1 MRRFCQR
8 AWLKE
13 DKVEDYRRLHAAV
26 WPSVLQVI
34 EECNIRNYSIALFGT
49 LAVAYFEY
57 VGDDYEA
64 DMKRMDAAP
73 AMLEWWKHSKP
84 CFQRHAE
91 GVYYEDMEEVFY
103 FNGFGPEARP

>member
-26 WPSVLQVI
+26 WPEVLEAI
-34 EECNIRNYSIALFGT
+34 RESHIRNYSISLFGT

-57 VGDDYEA
+57 DGDDYEA
-64 DMKRMDAAP
+64 DMRRMDADP
-73 AMLEWWKHSKP
+73 AMLRWWKYSKP
-84 CFQRHAE
+84 CFKGHDE

-103 FNGFGPEARP
+103 FD